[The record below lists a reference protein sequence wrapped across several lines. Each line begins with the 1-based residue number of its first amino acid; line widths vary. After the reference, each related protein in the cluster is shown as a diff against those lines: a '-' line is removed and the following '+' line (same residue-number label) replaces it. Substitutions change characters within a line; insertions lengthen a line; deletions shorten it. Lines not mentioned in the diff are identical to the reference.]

1 MVGLSQTRKENK
13 PNNAISDQALISYNH
28 IMRMETFSLSDNI
41 AQATARRDLN
51 PYELYKT
58 RLVKA
63 DLPLKRPR
71 TPLLSLIHTTLR
83 AFWFHVRRKSTFQSM
98 ADSPSPSTL
107 EAAQRRTLNKPLAYQ
122 NTIKFAEFLASFLT
136 ALGSGAFLI
145 VPLCILSYQ
154 HGKSAHLVTVSLAIL
169 VFSFAI
175 SLTIR
180 TSGPET
186 VAASAAYAAVLVVF
200 LSNSPD

>member
-1 MVGLSQTRKENK
+1 
-13 PNNAISDQALISYNH
+13 
-28 IMRMETFSLSDNI
+28 MRMETFSLADNLP
-41 AQATARRDLN
+41 QASLRRDLS

-63 DLPLKRPR
+63 DAPLRRPR
-71 TPLLSLIHTTLR
+71 TPLLSFTHSSLR
-83 AFWFHVRRKSTFQSM
+83 AFWYHLRQKATFRAMTGSEESQKYT
-98 ADSPSPSTL
+98 PG
-107 EAAQRRTLNKPLAYQ
+107 PLAYQ
-122 NTIKFAEFLASFLT
+122 NTIKLAEFIASFVT

-145 VPLCILSYQ
+145 IPLCILSFQ
-154 HGKSAHLVTVSLAIL
+154 HGKAAHLVTVSISIV

-186 VAASAAYAAVLVVF
+186 IAASAAYAAVLVVF
-200 LSNSPD
+200 LSNNPD